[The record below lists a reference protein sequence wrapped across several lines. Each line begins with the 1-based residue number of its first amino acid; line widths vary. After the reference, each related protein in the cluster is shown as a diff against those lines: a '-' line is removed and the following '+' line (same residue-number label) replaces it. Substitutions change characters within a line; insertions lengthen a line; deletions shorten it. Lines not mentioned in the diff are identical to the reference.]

1 MVMADTNDS
10 LLLLLLLSCR
20 GDLTWAWSI
29 PFLLQLLMAFT
40 FDNKFKAMKAKV
52 RCLSLSFRMPARA
65 ADVESVRRIITNY
78 VVLLLLFVFDSVFV
92 SFIICGI

>member
-1 MVMADTNDS
+1 
-10 LLLLLLLSCR
+10 
-20 GDLTWAWSI
+20 
-29 PFLLQLLMAFT
+29 
-40 FDNKFKAMKAKV
+40 MKAKV